1 MFILFSWFQLV
12 RWEVELQLILFVL
25 ADLSWNGMLGEKDKL
40 PCIHRILRQFPIFT
54 VHPYRS

>member
-1 MFILFSWFQLV
+1 V

-40 PCIHRILRQFPIFT
+40 PCIHRILRQFPIFAL
-54 VHPYRS
+54 RL